1 MSKKEMPTPNVALK
15 DFFADNK
22 VFADV
27 FNTYMYGKEVLQPE
41 DLQPLD
47 TTYSETVEEAQ
58 GMQVLGRYRDIN
70 RKANLGTQYVV
81 LGIENQ
87 DKVHYAMPLR
97 VMLYDVLGYTA
108 ECKSLGVTH
117 DAKKWTTDEF
127 LSKLQKG
134 TTITPIVTLV
144 FYTGEKAWDGP
155 RALYDM
161 FEIPEELKPF
171 VPDYTIHV
179 IDVGHN
185 DIKFLTKELWKLT
198 CVLHAIYNRTIGQSK
213 QIISNSV

>member
-1 MSKKEMPTPNVALK
+1 M
-15 DFFADNK
+15 
-22 VFADV
+22 
-27 FNTYMYGKEVLQPE
+27 
-41 DLQPLD
+41 
-47 TTYSETVEEAQ
+47 
-58 GMQVLGRYRDIN
+58 
-70 RKANLGTQYVV
+70 V

-97 VMLYDVLGYTA
+97 EMLYDVLGYTA

-155 RALYDM
+155 RSLYDM

-171 VPDYTIHV
+171 VPDYPIHV